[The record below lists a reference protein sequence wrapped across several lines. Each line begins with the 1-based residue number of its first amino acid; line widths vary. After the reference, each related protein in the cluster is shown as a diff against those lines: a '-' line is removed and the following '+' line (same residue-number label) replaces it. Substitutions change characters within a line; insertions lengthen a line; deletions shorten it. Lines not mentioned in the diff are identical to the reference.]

1 MIFASKLP
9 VPPSHL
15 PFSSLTVTPET
26 VLNSVPSAIL
36 RCSNL
41 SQPLFSWAL
50 LQCFFD
56 KNYTI
61 RHVPVWE
68 VSVIDLFSCPLFL
81 LLRAANPSDYV
92 ANSVQLIS
100 YANNPH
106 ITTDSSLRTQSY
118 RSAPKPFLSQLL
130 WRLQNIGVINS
141 TIGH

>member
-1 MIFASKLP
+1 MYSKKYEEQNFFDFCIKITCT
-9 VPPSHL
+9 PSHL
-15 PFSSLTVTPET
+15 PFSSLTVTPQT
-26 VLNSVPSAIL
+26 VLNSVPSSIL
-36 RCSNL
+36 RRSNL

-81 LLRAANPSDYV
+81 LLGAANPSDYV

-100 YANNPH
+100 DANNPY
-106 ITTDSSLRTQSY
+106 IATDSSLRTVLQKCPQTLSF
-118 RSAPKPFLSQLL
+118 SASMET
-130 WRLQNIGVINS
+130 S
-141 TIGH
+141 